1 MKKTF
6 KSWPRSISVWF
17 CREILRYVVYRQHF
31 VKAYI
36 HHSVNKCKSW
46 FLNKEIIFVYRYPV
60 SGTELHRW
68 ELFSFSC
75 WPYIIHHQVE
85 RNLAKYVLPGIGID
99 AAVIQFKSASP
110 CYLWGKKNWEKVQKC
125 FWKYIY
131 Q

>member
-1 MKKTF
+1 MAKVNK
-6 KSWPRSISVWF
+6 RMWF

-110 CYLWGKKNWEKVQKC
+110 CYLWWKKLGKSPKMFLKIHLSIKRNT
-125 FWKYIY
+125 
-131 Q
+131 